1 MIQEHKVSFK
11 KILNELKDFINH
23 NGIRKGGSELVTF
36 FKKINFTENDFRSR
50 NTIRLEQLL
59 YLKSKNQID
68 DNLRFYK

>member
-1 MIQEHKVSFK
+1 MGS
-11 KILNELKDFINH
+11 
-23 NGIRKGGSELVTF
+23 RKGGSELVTF
-36 FKKINFTENDFRSR
+36 LKKINFTENDFRSR

>member
-1 MIQEHKVSFK
+1 MGS
-11 KILNELKDFINH
+11 
-23 NGIRKGGSELVTF
+23 RKGGSELVTF